1 MAGGLVVFAAGNE
14 NTNVAYPAMYEKV
27 VSVASIAPNYKKAY
41 YSNYG
46 NWVSISA
53 PGGDYHYSFGQI
65 YSTLPNN
72 QYGFMQGTSMACPQV
87 SGVAALIV
95 SHAGGPGFTCETLKN
110 ILIENASPAFLEYY
124 LEYKTSMGSGV
135 VDAFASIA
143 SLSTVPPEKVEEI
156 FAEAHSN
163 NIRLSWVVPKDEDDT
178 KAYSYQVLTS
188 SQAGDT
194 LRTDRVRTGNREVG
208 DTVMFHVT
216 NLISTLP
223 TCLRLRPVIMQE
235 IQLPHLNLLY
245 FRQKENNPPT
255 IEPLEGTHSCSK
267 LTRKKPCRSTYPIL
281 MDTTLLQL

>member
-1 MAGGLVVFAAGNE
+1 
-14 NTNVAYPAMYEKV
+14 
-27 VSVASIAPNYKKAY
+27 
-41 YSNYG
+41 
-46 NWVSISA
+46 
-53 PGGDYHYSFGQI
+53 
-65 YSTLPNN
+65 
-72 QYGFMQGTSMACPQV
+72 MQGTSMACPQV

-124 LEYKTSMGSGV
+124 PEYKTSMGSGV

-194 LRTDRVRTGNREVG
+194 LRTDGYV
-208 DTVMFHVT
+208 
-216 NLISTLP
+216 P
-223 TCLRLRPVIMQE
+223 KQE
-235 IQLPHLNLLY
+235 S
-245 FRQKENNPPT
+245 
-255 IEPLEGTHSCSK
+255 G
-267 LTRKKPCRSTYPIL
+267 
-281 MDTTLLQL
+281 